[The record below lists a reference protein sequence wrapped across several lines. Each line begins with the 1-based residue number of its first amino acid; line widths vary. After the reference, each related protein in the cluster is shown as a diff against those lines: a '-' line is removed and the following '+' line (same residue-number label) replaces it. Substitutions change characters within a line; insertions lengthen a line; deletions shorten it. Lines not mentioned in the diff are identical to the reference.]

1 MTGKR
6 KNSKALSQIF
16 DESQLIK
23 LSESDLNKELI
34 AIGIDP
40 ETLVSE
46 GLEGI
51 RKAFGSLSDNQILGY
66 MPLAAG
72 KSNAPSIDLLKS
84 IKPFKKGSKKKVK
97 K

>member
-1 MTGKR
+1 MSGKR

-23 LSESDLNKELI
+23 LSETDLNKELI

-46 GLEGI
+46 GLEGM
-51 RKAFGSLSDNQILGY
+51 RNAFGSLSENQILRY

-72 KSNAPSIDLLKS
+72 KPNVQNIDLLKS
-84 IKPFKKGSKKKVK
+84 IKPLKKGPKRKAKK
-97 K
+97 